1 MVIKQDKKIVSVD
14 TKNWPMIVDLF
25 VKWGYPE
32 ELLDE
37 AKEND
42 AIQLVVT
49 DLKKVTSE
57 LSDWDIVWKRKI

>member
-1 MVIKQDKKIVSVD
+1 
-14 TKNWPMIVDLF
+14 MIVDLF

>member
-1 MVIKQDKKIVSVD
+1 MIIKQDKKIVSVD